1 MNELN
6 IKSSTIEKGLDLAK
20 IFLERVTGPAVDE
33 VGMLLADNVRIWR
46 WKNQIKILESAQRYA
61 EKHNISL
68 KKIPIKLLVPLL
80 ENASLEED
88 ENLQEKWRN
97 LLVNY
102 VDSTK
107 SFSSSVYPY
116 LLSQLSSNEVLLLWK
131 LSTSLVNLNRVHSQI
146 PAGMDF
152 SHQEFYI
159 SDIKIKK
166 DEISNLRRLG
176 LIFEEEK
183 IVNTK
188 IDSSKVSPQQLLPS
202 SLINYES
209 IKTGNIKLTDIGK
222 HFVEACSLE
231 E

>member
-20 IFLERVTGPAVDE
+20 NFLERVTGPAIDE
-33 VGMLLADNVRIWR
+33 VGLLLADNVRIWR
-46 WKNQIKILESAQRYA
+46 WKNQIKILGSAERYA

-80 ENASLEED
+80 ENASLEEN

-97 LLVNY
+97 LLINY

-116 LLSQLSSNEVLLLWK
+116 LLSQLSSNEVALLWK
-131 LSTSLVNLNRVHSQI
+131 LSTSLVNLNRADSKI
-146 PAGMDF
+146 PDGTDF

-166 DEISNLRRLG
+166 DEISNLQRLG

-188 IDSSKVSPQQLLPS
+188 IDSAKVSSNEILPS
-202 SLINYES
+202 RLINYEL
-209 IKTGNIKLTDIGK
+209 IKTGNIKLTILGK